1 MWFLSTR
8 PVESQGV
15 GRTQST
21 LWDQTLSALTHSG
34 CCHWILISETK
45 TNPPSLGNLQK
56 WDCFV
61 RYGTRGISTDC
72 ASKNSSVAEGLPA
85 PVSKPAHPWQAFGC
99 ISNGYC
105 FRAATDQDRQTVF
118 PLGLAPVRFSP
129 LQSVFAESY
138 LQCQGKNNFKK
149 KNNTTNLSQLT
160 HWTTWKAI
168 WKLFSGLLMLHWVY
182 LFFHFSSWFFIWK
195 SPKWSEA
202 ITQVWLF
209 LLVQLL
215 ARGLSA

>member
-34 CCHWILISETK
+34 CCHWILISKTK

-85 PVSKPAHPWQAFGC
+85 PVWKPAHPWQAFGC

-149 KNNTTNLSQLT
+149 KKQHNKSFTAHTLNYLEGNLKAFFWVT
-160 HWTTWKAI
+160 HAS
-168 WKLFSGLLMLHWVY
+168 LSLLIL
-182 LFFHFSSWFFIWK
+182 
-195 SPKWSEA
+195 P
-202 ITQVWLF
+202 
-209 LLVQLL
+209 LLIMIFNIKI
-215 ARGLSA
+215 S